1 MNLRELTEHAQQG
14 RVEELNL
21 ISIEGGIYLLEVRHA
36 GRATPLNDAQG
47 RAVRL
52 RSVEHARSYLEAVA
66 LVPFHLVHAS
76 AHDEMCGL
84 GSRSEEPLKV
94 PISLRSALY
103 R

>member
-1 MNLRELTEHAQQG
+1 MNLQELTEHVHAG
-14 RVEELNL
+14 RVDELNL
-21 ISIEGGIYLLEVRHA
+21 ISIEGGIYLLEVRHS
-36 GRATPLNDAQG
+36 GRTQPLNDAQG
-47 RAVRL
+47 KAVRL
-52 RSVEHARSYLEAVA
+52 RSVEHARTYLEQVP

-84 GSRSEEPLKV
+84 GSRAEEPLKV

>member
-1 MNLRELTEHAQQG
+1 MNLQELTEHVHAG
-14 RVEELNL
+14 RVDELNL
-21 ISIEGGIYLLEVRHA
+21 ISIEGGIYLLEVRHS
-36 GRATPLNDAQG
+36 GRTQPLNDVHG
-47 RAVRL
+47 KAVRL
-52 RSVEHARSYLEAVA
+52 RSVEHARTYLEQVP

-84 GSRSEEPLKV
+84 GSRAEEPLKV